1 MAQPTTT
8 TKKAAAPAQAETPA
22 VPAPA
27 KATNGLTTKKAAA
40 APEKAASPYQ
50 RYHDANPTGW
60 ARITEYAKL
69 AERDLDDI
77 VAEVQETVEEDYLA
91 KIPEAQRLRTAIGVV
106 SARLTVEGLTTA
118 DNYLLLVLAVDPP
131 STRTTKN
138 GPKQVANIRGIAAK
152 YNEAGEAGDASFA
165 DVSFWEDVADRVND
179 AVIGQAYDVKL
190 AGQYKD
196 GRFQL
201 KGTPKTN
208 WSKKTELDVEPLEI
222 LKQLYP
228 KLDLA
233 DIGEAAKQKKP
244 VLVHGQVTF
253 SRSGKSQKGNQYGII
268 TIFDDTQKLDERG
281 ISVFCG
287 ANDAVHGT
295 GSSLWILGTCS
306 PGKKNPETGEMYNAS
321 MNALVIIPEF
331 SVPVAFSKAT
341 TKEAAKINDDDEV
354 ETVDFTAFQKKKAEP
369 AEEAEAEPVAE
380 SGDGEE
386 ATATE
391 GEEEEPVDQE

>member
-8 TKKAAAPAQAETPA
+8 TKKAAAPAPAQTQA
-22 VPAPA
+22 APA
-27 KATNGLTTKKAAA
+27 KASNGLAKKPATA
-40 APEKAASPYQ
+40 APATPADPYQ
-50 RYHDANPTGW
+50 RYRDANPTGW
-60 ARITEYAKL
+60 ARVTEYAKL

-77 VAEVQETVEEDYLA
+77 VAEIQETVEEDYLQ

-118 DNYLLLVLAVDPP
+118 DNYLLLVLAVEQP
-131 STRTTKN
+131 RTIKTKN
-138 GPKQVANIRGIAAK
+138 GPKNIATIRGIAAK

-165 DVSFWEDVADRVND
+165 EVAFWEDEADKVND
-179 AVIGQAYDVKL
+179 AVVSQAYDIKL

-208 WSKKTELDVEPLEI
+208 WQKKTELEVEPLDI

-253 SRSGKSQKGNQYGII
+253 SRSGKSQGGNQYGII

-281 ISVFCG
+281 ISVFCN
-287 ANDAVHGT
+287 AQDAVHGT

-331 SVPVAFSKAT
+331 SVPVAFSKQT
-341 TKEAAKINDDDEV
+341 TKEAAKIGDDDEV
-354 ETVDFTAFQKKKAEP
+354 ETVDFTAFSKKKAE
-369 AEEAEAEPVAE
+369 AAAEAEPATE
-380 SGDGEE
+380 SGEGEE
-386 ATATE
+386 APAE
-391 GEEEEPVDQE
+391 VEEAEEEEAAPDQE